1 MKKTVIFSL
10 VAALALTSSSVV
22 AQAKPVYSADNQTV
36 KVQAVKVGTE
46 ADISGVNLVTT
57 EITGAIEDITELEMK
72 VKVKEGESYIV
83 PLGLFSKQEGFKELG
98 LAKGVE
104 VTLKSVKPDL
114 SQTNEFKTEPAL
126 TIEGV
131 GDIKSADAIEMGDK
145 VIKMFPGTEGSQ
157 KLEEGNIEGNVF
169 FSFDSNKG
177 KEPEIK
183 TITLGEGEQ
192 FFFATE
198 ITANGKTVKA
208 EKIHTVI
215 AAKKIVDTMP
225 AELSGTVQSINETE
239 MTVKTKDGKIYTIPL
254 AAFNKKDEFKE
265 LEIKSGTEV
274 LLKSSPVKKVITI
287 TGKGTDATIKTD
299 GSGKDKI
306 IISKSEIKEI
316 PEGKLIFIVDEI
328 TANGKTVKLSK

>member
-1 MKKTVIFSL
+1 MKKTVVFSL

-22 AQAKPVYSADNQTV
+22 AQAKPVDSADNQTV

-46 ADISGVNLVTT
+46 ADISGVKLVTT
-57 EITGAIEDITELEMK
+57 EITGAIEDISEHEMK
-72 VKVKEGESYIV
+72 VKVKDGESYIV

-114 SQTNEFKTEPAL
+114 SQTNELKTEPAL

-131 GDIKSADAIEMGDK
+131 GDIRSADAIEMGDK
-145 VIKMFPGTEGSQ
+145 VIKVFPGTEGGQ
-157 KLEEGNIEGNVF
+157 KLEEGKIEGNVF
-169 FSFDSNKG
+169 FSFDGN
-177 KEPEIK
+177 EPEIK
-183 TITLGEGEQ
+183 SITLGEGEQ

-215 AAKKIVDTMP
+215 AAKKISDTMP

-299 GSGKDKI
+299 GSGGEKI

>member
-1 MKKTVIFSL
+1 MKKTVVFSL

-22 AQAKPVYSADNQTV
+22 AQAKPVDSADNQTV

-46 ADISGVNLVTT
+46 ADISGVKLVTT
-57 EITGAIEDITELEMK
+57 EITGAIEDISEHEMK
-72 VKVKEGESYIV
+72 VKVKDGESYIV

-114 SQTNEFKTEPAL
+114 SQTNGLKTEPAL

-131 GDIKSADAIEMGDK
+131 GDIRPADAIEMGDK
-145 VIKMFPGTEGSQ
+145 VIKVFPGTEGGQ
-157 KLEEGNIEGNVF
+157 KPEEGNVF
-169 FSFDSNKG
+169 FSFDGNEG

-215 AAKKIVDTMP
+215 AAKKIADTMP

-239 MTVKTKDGKIYTIPL
+239 MTVKAKDGKIYTIPL

-287 TGKGTDATIKTD
+287 TGKDTDATIKTD
-299 GSGKDKI
+299 GSGWEKI
-306 IISKSEIKEI
+306 IISKSAIKEI